1 MSISKVVVSAMLMAA
16 VLDPGI
22 VAAQGSAQPAYPS
35 RTVTM
40 VVPFTSGGPNDSEFR
55 LFQPRLQESTKQ
67 SFVFDFKPGATS
79 TIGVGYVAKAAPDG
93 YTLLLTN
100 GSMTIHPNFY
110 PDLPYDVARSF
121 EPVIQLTE
129 RYTVLMASTTA
140 LPNVHSL
147 ADLVA
152 YGKANPGKLNCG
164 DAGAGGI
171 THIACVSLS
180 TAIGI
185 PFTAVHYK
193 GVSQGLIDVI
203 AGRTQ
208 LTAGTIFVGLPAI
221 KAGQL
226 RPIVAMNTVRS
237 KIFPE
242 LKTAMELG
250 YDVEYPTWLGVYA
263 PAGTPVPIV
272 RRLNNEMA
280 AAARLPEAM
289 SKLEAQ
295 GTFVV
300 ASTPEVFRQKTLS
313 ELARWKKIIQE
324 KNIKAE
330 E

>member
-1 MSISKVVVSAMLMAA
+1 MPISKVVVSAMLMAA
-16 VLDPGI
+16 VLNPGI
-22 VAAQGSAQPAYPS
+22 VTAQGSAQPAYPS

-79 TIGVGYVAKAAPDG
+79 AIGVGYVAKAAPDG

-110 PDLPYDVARSF
+110 PDLPYDVAKSF
-121 EPVIQLTE
+121 DPVIQLTE
-129 RYTVLMASTTA
+129 RYTVLMASTA
-140 LPNVHSL
+140 SLPNVHSL

-193 GVSQGLIDVI
+193 GVSQGV
-203 AGRTQ
+203 
-208 LTAGTIFVGLPAI
+208 VP
-221 KAGQL
+221 
-226 RPIVAMNTVRS
+226 PV
-237 KIFPE
+237 
-242 LKTAMELG
+242 
-250 YDVEYPTWLGVYA
+250 VEG
-263 PAGTPVPIV
+263 
-272 RRLNNEMA
+272 
-280 AAARLPEAM
+280 
-289 SKLEAQ
+289 
-295 GTFVV
+295 
-300 ASTPEVFRQKTLS
+300 
-313 ELARWKKIIQE
+313 
-324 KNIKAE
+324 
-330 E
+330 